1 MAVQARHTFERA
13 ESFGLVFF
21 KPLSKLVTLYFHGE
35 FERCFVAMRRTE

>member
-21 KPLSKLVTLYFHGE
+21 FVKPLSKLVTLYFHGD
-35 FERCFVAMRRTE
+35 FERCFVVMRD